1 LTVNPSPFAFIGHVQ
16 NLVDARHVE
25 IAECGRGP
33 RAWPRSPS
41 SVIGPRRGIRSRNF
55 DGPPKVMQTG
65 SKVMPD
71 DGIFADVKLKPR
83 RGDLEGE
90 PWIFPAGRSHVRV
103 ETTDLPKH

>member
-1 LTVNPSPFAFIGHVQ
+1 
-16 NLVDARHVE
+16 
-25 IAECGRGP
+25 
-33 RAWPRSPS
+33 
-41 SVIGPRRGIRSRNF
+41 
-55 DGPPKVMQTG
+55 MQTG